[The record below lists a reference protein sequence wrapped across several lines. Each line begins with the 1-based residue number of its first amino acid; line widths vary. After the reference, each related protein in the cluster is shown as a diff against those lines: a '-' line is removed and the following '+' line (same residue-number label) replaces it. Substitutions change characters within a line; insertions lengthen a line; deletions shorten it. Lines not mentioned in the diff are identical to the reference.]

1 MSADAPQIAS
11 GGRRT
16 EKVYRALLADIKEGR
31 YEAHSRLPTENELA
45 ETFAV
50 SRPVVRNA
58 LALLKQQGLVRS
70 IQGSGTVVIFGLE
83 QPAHEQAAGAMLGG
97 SVRDLQ
103 RCFEFRILIEGE
115 SAYAAALR
123 HNPRTLEQMAD
134 CVYATRGATAPP
146 SAEQT
151 YQTFDFHRAVT
162 DAADN
167 VFLQQ
172 SLELI
177 EGSAGFKA
185 YLSRRRR
192 KGGAYHDHSQVNSE
206 HIEIFHLIERR
217 QASEARDAMR
227 GHIQR
232 AHDSFMGRIPL
243 TDRDDL

>member
-1 MSADAPQIAS
+1 MPTDAPQIAS

-31 YEAHSRLPTENELA
+31 YEVHSRLPTENELA
-45 ETFAV
+45 ETFEV

-70 IQGSGTVVIFGLE
+70 IQGSGTVVIFDPE
-83 QPAHEQAAGAMLGG
+83 QSTPEQGTGPMLSG
-97 SVRDLQ
+97 SVQDLQ

-115 SAYAAALR
+115 AAYAAALR
-123 HNPRTLEQMAD
+123 HNPKTLERMAD
-134 CVYATRGATAPP
+134 CVYKTRS
-146 SAEQT
+146 SALPLSLEQT
-151 YQTFDFHRAVT
+151 NQTFDFHRAVV

-172 SLELI
+172 SLNLI
-177 EGSAGFKA
+177 VGSTGFKA
-185 YLSRRRR
+185 YLSRRRG
-192 KGGAYHDHSQVNSE
+192 KDVTVDDHGQVNSD
-206 HIEIFHLIERR
+206 HIAIFHLIERR
-217 QASEARDAMR
+217 QAFDAREAMR

-243 TDRDDL
+243 TDRE